1 MTNIRSAY
9 RWPVIA
15 LAIAILATPLLRAA
29 DTTADSEAPT
39 DSGSGPE
46 ASQAER
52 FQKFESMLNGVK
64 FVGQFTVIGQGN
76 KDPRE
81 EEYTIKSV
89 KKLPRGDYWLFTAR
103 IKYGSRD
110 VVLPLP
116 LEVKWA
122 GDTPI
127 ITLTELPIPILGTFS
142 SRVIVYNNR
151 YAGTWTHGEVGG
163 HLFGVIKK
171 AEDADSL
178 EVEPGTEVRE

>member
-1 MTNIRSAY
+1 MTKIRSAY
-9 RWPVIA
+9 RLPVIT
-15 LAIAILATPLLRAA
+15 LVMAILATPTLHAA
-29 DTTADSEAPT
+29 DPTT
-39 DSGSGPE
+39 DSGAGTEAGSDLD
-46 ASQAER
+46 ASQSER

-89 KKLPRGDYWLFTAR
+89 KKLPQGDYWLFTAR

-127 ITLTELPIPILGTFS
+127 ITLTTRPPS
-142 SRVIVYNNR
+142 
-151 YAGTWTHGEVGG
+151 
-163 HLFGVIKK
+163 
-171 AEDADSL
+171 
-178 EVEPGTEVRE
+178 